1 MKAGQQDSAVRWLW
15 RGTGKN
21 KNYVLVLILIQ
32 GVSGGLGVLYALLLR
47 NIVDSAVGQDSGGFW
62 HYVLLIIALVLLQIS
77 LAAVIRWL
85 QELAKADIE
94 NRFKQRLT
102 DKILR
107 KEYSIVSATHTAEW
121 LNRLT
126 NDTTVVSNG
135 IVEILPGLTGTI
147 VRLIS
152 AVIMVIALDHMFAV
166 ILVPGG
172 MVLCVFAYAF
182 RGILK
187 RLHKNIQESDGR
199 LRVFLQEH
207 IGSLMMIKS
216 FVAEEQ
222 TSRAAGDAMDCHK
235 AARMR
240 RIRFSNVANI
250 GFGVAMRGMYLL
262 GVVYCAYGILNGTVT
277 YGTLTAIMQLISQIE
292 GPFVSI
298 SGYLPRYYA
307 MLASAERLMEIETF
321 AEEENARAA
330 DEVRDFYKR
339 SFSGLCLRDAYFTY
353 KTDDS
358 APVVLDGISIEIRKG
373 EYVAF
378 SGHSGCGK
386 STVLKLLMCMYP
398 LNSGERILMSAEGDI
413 PLDASW
419 RRLFAYVPQGNALM
433 NGTIREVVSF
443 ADPGGA
449 GNEERLR
456 RALWIS
462 CADEF
467 VEDLDMVLGERGTG
481 LSEGQMQRIAIAR
494 AVFADSPVLLLDES
508 TSALDDLT
516 EQRLLQNLRALT
528 DKTVVI
534 VTHRKA
540 ALSICDRV
548 LRFTKSGVKDVNG

>member
-240 RIRFSNVANI
+240 RIRFSNVANS
-250 GFGVAMRGMYLL
+250 GFSAAMQGM
-262 GVVYCAYGILNGTVT
+262 
-277 YGTLTAIMQLISQIE
+277 
-292 GPFVSI
+292 
-298 SGYLPRYYA
+298 R
-307 MLASAERLMEIETF
+307 
-321 AEEENARAA
+321 
-330 DEVRDFYKR
+330 
-339 SFSGLCLRDAYFTY
+339 
-353 KTDDS
+353 
-358 APVVLDGISIEIRKG
+358 
-373 EYVAF
+373 
-378 SGHSGCGK
+378 
-386 STVLKLLMCMYP
+386 
-398 LNSGERILMSAEGDI
+398 
-413 PLDASW
+413 
-419 RRLFAYVPQGNALM
+419 
-433 NGTIREVVSF
+433 
-443 ADPGGA
+443 
-449 GNEERLR
+449 
-456 RALWIS
+456 
-462 CADEF
+462 
-467 VEDLDMVLGERGTG
+467 
-481 LSEGQMQRIAIAR
+481 
-494 AVFADSPVLLLDES
+494 
-508 TSALDDLT
+508 
-516 EQRLLQNLRALT
+516 
-528 DKTVVI
+528 
-534 VTHRKA
+534 
-540 ALSICDRV
+540 
-548 LRFTKSGVKDVNG
+548 